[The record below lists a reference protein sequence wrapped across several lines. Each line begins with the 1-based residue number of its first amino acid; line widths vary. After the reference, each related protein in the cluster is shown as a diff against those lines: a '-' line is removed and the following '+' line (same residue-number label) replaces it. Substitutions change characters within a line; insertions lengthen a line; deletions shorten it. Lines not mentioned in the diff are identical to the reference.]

1 MGVRMGRAKPLVS
14 PLETLLDERRLVSR
28 ILRYWRELG
37 LRGTF
42 PSKRQID
49 PWLVADDWTS
59 CALIAIHGEREK
71 PTFITVGSDLLAAPD
86 EQLEGRSVD
95 ACASDTVLGV
105 ALAKLMTVLSKRA
118 PLTIGGAATHLGKPV
133 LYRSILLPLAED
145 GIRIDTVLIAA
156 NCRRI
161 KAGANGE
168 G

>member
-1 MGVRMGRAKPLVS
+1 MGVRIGRAKPLVS

-49 PWLVADDWTS
+49 PWLVAGDWAS
-59 CALIAIHGEREK
+59 CALISIPGEPEK
-71 PTFITVGSDLLAAPD
+71 PTFITAGKDLLAAPD
-86 EQLEGRSVD
+86 AGLDGQPID

-105 ALAKLMTVLSKRA
+105 ALAKLATVISKRA
-118 PLTIGGAATHLGKPV
+118 PLTIGGASTHLGKSV
-133 LYRSILLPLAED
+133 LYRGVLLPFAED
-145 GIRIDTVLIAA
+145 GTRIDTVLIAA
-156 NCRRI
+156 NFRRI
-161 KAGANGE
+161 KAGSNGE